1 MCLPALCFVKWLLI
15 GCYLTTL
22 GGGQAGQAFL
32 FRMNVL
38 FEACITHI
46 AHRFLTPEGWTV
58 TAQKPQRPALWRG
71 AAGLFQMKP
80 DIVLQRGDC
89 TLILDTKWKRLIPEA
104 QDPKRGISQADVYQ
118 MMAYAAAYG
127 TSAVALIYPHSDG
140 NAEFDL
146 LRIGA
151 SGGQIAAVTLP
162 LEELGLVPKRL
173 RHLVSVLSGNPT
185 PDPALQ
191 SQSELL

>member
-1 MCLPALCFVKWLLI
+1 M
-15 GCYLTTL
+15 
-22 GGGQAGQAFL
+22 
-32 FRMNVL
+32 M
-38 FEACITHI
+38 
-46 AHRFLTPEGWTV
+46 
-58 TAQKPQRPALWRG
+58 
-71 AAGLFQMKP
+71 P

-118 MMAYAAAYG
+118 MMAYAAAYEA
-127 TSAVALIYPHSDG
+127 SAVALIYPHSDG

-162 LEELGLVPKRL
+162 MEELGHVPRRL
-173 RHLVSVLSGNPT
+173 RHLVNDLSRDTDMGETGMDIRGGKKGVPSEVGRNSDAPWR
-185 PDPALQ
+185 ALRR
-191 SQSELL
+191 

>member
-1 MCLPALCFVKWLLI
+1 
-15 GCYLTTL
+15 
-22 GGGQAGQAFL
+22 
-32 FRMNVL
+32 
-38 FEACITHI
+38 
-46 AHRFLTPEGWTV
+46 
-58 TAQKPQRPALWRG
+58 
-71 AAGLFQMKP
+71 MKP
-80 DIVLQRGDC
+80 DIVLQRGDR

-127 TSAVALIYPHSDG
+127 ASAVVLIYPHCDG

-162 LEELGLVPKRL
+162 IEELGLVPKRL
-173 RHLVSVLSGNPT
+173 SDLVNALSSANVDDTGM
-185 PDPALQ
+185 DDRGGYKRRAR
-191 SQSELL
+191 